1 MIFKLLVVLQLMQ
14 SLLAIEHAFMIRV
27 KPDGSITKKIDGV
40 NIKQTVKKVFV
51 DLIIEG
57 QYIFRRKRFVGNKR
71 VCFLCKSCEDMNKFV
86 TCCSEIVIHN
96 ADNPEEDEYI
106 LDESTVPLPSEHHC
120 TPSGI
125 FNMHS

>member
-14 SLLAIEHAFMIRV
+14 SLLAIDHAFMIRV

-57 QYIFRRKRFVGNKR
+57 QYIFRRKRFVGNNR
-71 VCFLCKSCEDMNKFV
+71 VRFLCKSCEDMNKFV
-86 TCCSEIVIHN
+86 ICYSEIVIHN
-96 ADNPEEDEYI
+96 ADDPEEDEYI